1 MKQKEN
7 KELFGNAKAFTELKE
22 ISVLDIGPLRI
33 GQVENREAATGMTVL
48 ISEEGMRAGLDVR
61 GGGPASRDSQI
72 LNPLMAAQQIHSVVL
87 SGGSAFGLGAANG
100 VMKFL
105 EEKDIGFDTGV
116 AKVPLVVQSDIF
128 DLSVGQA
135 NVRPDAE
142 MGYAAAKAAFESPNY
157 RDGNYGAGCGASVGK
172 AGGMETAMK
181 TGVGSYAVQI
191 GDLKLGAIVVL
202 NALGDIYD
210 WKNGRQIAGL
220 LSEDKSEL
228 ASTMQTMCRS
238 IEVIDNKFT
247 GNTTIAVIITNAH
260 FEKAQLCKIAG
271 MGHDGY
277 ARSIN
282 PVHTSADGDSIYA
295 VSVGEVAADQDLVG
309 ALGAQVL
316 SEAIVRAVTS
326 ADKGIGIYRPRDMES
341 VDALITN
348 EPNVTLVTYY
358 ADCTPLFFVD
368 TEKRA
373 IGLAHAGWRSTV
385 GRIGEKV
392 IKKMTAL
399 YGTDPK
405 NIKAA
410 VGPAISVC
418 CYEVDEPC
426 AANFLSMTDLSV
438 ERFVFSKGGGKY
450 MLDLLEANRQIL
462 MSAGVP
468 EESITLSDLCTN
480 CNSTLLWSHRATKGH
495 RGTMS
500 AMMCLK

>member
-1 MKQKEN
+1 MEVTEKMKQTEN
-7 KELFGNAKAFTELKE
+7 TELFGNAKAFTELKE
-22 ISVLDIGPLRI
+22 ISILDIGPLRI
-33 GQVENREAATGMTVL
+33 GQTEDSEAATGMTVL
-48 ISEEGMRAGLDVR
+48 IAEEGMRAGLDVR

-72 LNPLMAAQQIHSVVL
+72 LNPLMAAQQIHAVVL

-100 VMKFL
+100 VMKYL

-116 AKVPLVVQSDIF
+116 ANVPLVVQSDIF
-128 DLSVGQA
+128 DLSVGA
-135 NVRPDAE
+135 ADVRPDAE

-191 GDLKLGAIVVL
+191 GELKLGAIVVL

-210 WKNGRQIAGL
+210 WKSGRQIAGL

-228 ASTMQTMCRS
+228 SSTMKVMCRS

-316 SEAIVRAVTS
+316 SEAIVRSVTS
-326 ADKGIGIYRPRDMES
+326 ADSAYGLSSAKDLG
-341 VDALITN
+341 
-348 EPNVTLVTYY
+348 
-358 ADCTPLFFVD
+358 FV
-368 TEKRA
+368 
-373 IGLAHAGWRSTV
+373 
-385 GRIGEKV
+385 
-392 IKKMTAL
+392 
-399 YGTDPK
+399 
-405 NIKAA
+405 
-410 VGPAISVC
+410 
-418 CYEVDEPC
+418 
-426 AANFLSMTDLSV
+426 
-438 ERFVFSKGGGKY
+438 
-450 MLDLLEANRQIL
+450 
-462 MSAGVP
+462 
-468 EESITLSDLCTN
+468 
-480 CNSTLLWSHRATKGH
+480 
-495 RGTMS
+495 
-500 AMMCLK
+500 